1 MLHKTNKAF
10 WYTKYT
16 KYIEATNMK
25 HHIGLT
31 IDAKLF
37 REIEELREREK
48 RSTFIEHLIRLGLRT
63 YKIENQSVV
72 IKNTKSLI

>member
-1 MLHKTNKAF
+1 
-10 WYTKYT
+10 
-16 KYIEATNMK
+16 MK

-63 YKIENQSVV
+63 YKIENQSVAA
-72 IKNTKSLI
+72 KNPKPLI

>member
-1 MLHKTNKAF
+1 M
-10 WYTKYT
+10 
-16 KYIEATNMK
+16 EAANMK

-63 YKIENQSVV
+63 YKIENQYVQV
-72 IKNTKSLI
+72 KNPKSLI

>member
-1 MLHKTNKAF
+1 M
-10 WYTKYT
+10 
-16 KYIEATNMK
+16 EATNMK

-63 YKIENQSVV
+63 YRIENQS
-72 IKNTKSLI
+72 IAFKNPKSLI